1 MEQKGKRRN
10 FDREF
15 KQGALALVREG
26 QKVSEVARNLGIRE
40 NMLWRWKLE
49 NERAGAASFPGQG
62 HLGPADKEVKRLQK
76 ELARTQRERDI
87 LKKALAIFSTT
98 PDQNTSL

>member
-1 MEQKGKRRN
+1 MEQKGKRRS

-15 KQGALALVREG
+15 KQGALALVRGG

-40 NMLWRWKLE
+40 NMLWRWKQE
-49 NERAGAASFPGQG
+49 DEQAGAAAFPGQG
-62 HLGPADKEVKRLQK
+62 HLGAADTEVKRLQK
-76 ELARTQRERDI
+76 ELERTQRERDI

-98 PDQNTSL
+98 PNQGIGL